1 MKETKITK
9 HMITKQWIW
18 LLVMICVTLSVV
30 LRQML
35 IRQEHRQIERT
46 IAGEAHSV
54 GTKIKELLEPR
65 TLTLLRMGKHWEIAG
80 GMSRKAWEAEAAL
93 SIDHQPGLRGIAWVD
108 SSSHVRWSV
117 PLENSESRKGLDAS
131 REERRREA
139 VEAARDRREMTVTR
153 PLELFQGVN
162 GFMVFVPLFVGEH
175 FDGFILGVFRIR
187 ELLDPLLSE
196 QASLGY
202 SIAVFDGEE
211 EIYRRF
217 DGSRG
222 LEEEWGRETE
232 IQHHN
237 LNWRIRIWPSAE
249 MLDEAQS
256 AVPDLAL
263 AAGLLMTFLM
273 ALTVSLAQTA
283 RLRAQEAGAAEAASQ
298 IKSEF
303 LANMSHEIRTPMNG
317 VIGMTGLLLDTELS
331 AEQEEYAKTIRNS
344 ANHLLAIINDILD
357 LSKIEAGKLTFE
369 PIPFNLQVAVDEIA
383 ELKAVAAEDKKLDFI
398 VRYAPGLPRYVIGDP
413 GRIRQV
419 LTNFV
424 GNAIKFTEKGHVL
437 LNVECENQ
445 GGEKARFRFM
455 VEDTGVGI
463 PEGKIEHIFGK
474 FTQADASTTRRYG
487 GTGLGLTISRQ
498 LAELMGGAVGA
509 ESRLGKG
516 SRFWLTLP
524 LALDP
529 EAPQKA
535 PNESLPTADLQGVR
549 VLLVDDSKVNRRVM
563 QEQLK
568 GWGLQA
574 ECDGSGKRA
583 LAALRSAQLACDP
596 FQIVLLDYRM
606 PGMDGEAVARAI
618 KADPV
623 LRETLLV
630 LLTSYGQRGDAKRF
644 QEAGF
649 AAYLV
654 KPVRQSQLL
663 DALAAVWR
671 ARAEGR
677 PTELVTRHTLAE
689 AYATEKA
696 SYGTRGRTNHARVLV
711 VEDNVVNQKV
721 AVRMLEKLGCRADV
735 AADGKEALEML
746 EILLY
751 DLVFMDCQMPEMDGF
766 EATAEI
772 RRREGRSGGR
782 LPIIGL
788 TANAMQGDRER
799 CLEAGM
805 DDYIT
810 KPVLPENL
818 RKAVERYQPRPAT
831 GDAKTK
837 TETRAEQPA
846 EDVVDREAVLERVGG
861 DVEALKE
868 LVALFLADCRELLSK
883 IQEAVR
889 RGDGEALARA
899 AHTLKGSVSNFE
911 AKDAFAAALQMEK
924 LARDG
929 KLTEAAPAYT
939 ALEKQIARLEPALA
953 AFAENPTAAV
963 PAGQLTNSR

>member
-9 HMITKQWIW
+9 HMIIKQWIW

-35 IRQEHRQIERT
+35 IRQEHLQIERT

-54 GTKIKELLEPR
+54 GTEIKELLEPR
-65 TLTLLRMGKHWEIAG
+65 TLTLLRMGKHWEIEG
-80 GMSRKAWEAEAAL
+80 GMSREAWEAEAAL
-93 SIDHQPGLRGIAWVD
+93 SIDHQPGLHRIAWVD

-117 PLENSESRKGLDAS
+117 PLENSESREGLDAL
-131 REERRREA
+131 REKRRREA

-153 PLELFQGVN
+153 PLELSQGGN

-175 FDGFILGVFRIR
+175 FDGFILGVFHIQ

-202 SIAVFDGEE
+202 SVAVFDGEE

-237 LNWRIRIWPSAE
+237 LNWRIRIWPRVE

-263 AAGLLMTFLM
+263 AAGLLMTLLM

-283 RLRAQEAGAAEAASQ
+283 RLRAQEAGAASQ

-317 VIGMTGLLLDTELS
+317 VIGMTELLLDTELT
-331 AEQEEYAKTIRNS
+331 AEQREYGETVRTS

-357 LSKIEAGKLTFE
+357 LSKIEAGKLTIE
-369 PIPFNLQVAVDEIA
+369 PISFDLQVAVEEIV
-383 ELKAVAAEDKKLDFI
+383 ELKAVVAEDKKLDFI
-398 VRYAPGLPRYVIGDP
+398 VRYAPDAPRHVIGDP

-424 GNAIKFTEKGHVL
+424 SNAIKFTEKGHVL

-445 GGEKARFRFM
+445 GGGKARFRFT

-463 PEGKIEHIFGK
+463 PEGKLEHIFGK

-498 LAELMGGAVGA
+498 LAGLMGGAVGA
-509 ESRLGKG
+509 ESRPGKG
-516 SRFWLTLP
+516 SRFWFTLP
-524 LALDP
+524 LPLDP
-529 EAPQKA
+529 EAPPKA
-535 PNESLPTADLQGVR
+535 PNEPFPTADLQGVR
-549 VLLVDDSKVNRRVM
+549 VLLVDDSRVNRRVM

-568 GWGLQA
+568 GWGLRA
-574 ECDGSGKRA
+574 ACDGSGKEA
-583 LAALRSAQLACDP
+583 LAALRSAQLAGDP
-596 FQIVLLDYRM
+596 FQIVLLDHRM

-623 LRETLLV
+623 LRETVLV
-630 LLTSYGQRGDAKRF
+630 MLTSYGQRGHGKRF

-649 AAYLV
+649 AGYLV
-654 KPVRQSQLL
+654 KPVRQSHLL
-663 DALAAVWR
+663 DTVAAVWR

-689 AYATEKA
+689 AYATEKT
-696 SYGTRGRTNHARVLV
+696 SYGTRGRTNQARVLV

-721 AVRMLEKLGCRADV
+721 AVRMLEKLGCRVGV
-735 AADGKEALEML
+735 AANGKEALEML
-746 EILLY
+746 AIFLY

-788 TANAMQGDRER
+788 TANAMQGDREH

-805 DDYIT
+805 DGYIA
-810 KPVLPENL
+810 KPVLPEKL
-818 RKAVERYQPRPAT
+818 RRVLDRYQSRPAA

-846 EDVVDREAVLERVGG
+846 EDVVDRAAVLERVGG
-861 DVEALKE
+861 DVEVLKE
-868 LVALFLADCRELLSK
+868 LVALFLADCRELLSE
-883 IQEAVR
+883 IREAVE

-911 AKDAFAAALQMEK
+911 AKDAFAAALQMEQ

-929 KLTEAAPAYT
+929 KLAEAGPAYT
-939 ALEKQIARLEPALA
+939 ALEKQIARLEVALA
-953 AFAENPTAAV
+953 AFALNPAAAV
-963 PAGQLTNSR
+963 PADQPTNSR